1 MPSVTTIV
9 NRPLNIT
16 THLCVTLLNIVD
28 ITTAVVTYLAISISQ
43 LPKIFLIFTNILI
56 KILYYTIFSCFFIPF
71 MGININHSA
80 FSVQSLFLL
89 PSPGTLFFVLYGLV
103 FFFYF

>member
-43 LPKIFLIFTNILI
+43 LPKIFLIFD
-56 KILYYTIFSCFFIPF
+56 KYTD
-71 MGININHSA
+71 
-80 FSVQSLFLL
+80 
-89 PSPGTLFFVLYGLV
+89 
-103 FFFYF
+103 